1 MQSIELVKTQIL
13 LVASSQE
20 VAKTVLGCIENT
32 PFLCDRYKVTWS
44 TDFCR
49 AQLPGDRLYSLCLL
63 EEQIYNSLDRIALG
77 KIPAILLT
85 EDSERGQKSLSQ
97 GFKDYWDL
105 KTLNSATVE
114 RSLRLV
120 LNSVRQLTIAKNSEQ
135 ETTFYRDFFTKSV
148 DGLFSLE
155 ALPDS
160 SLVYRAVNEA
170 YAQLIGVAAEQIVG
184 KLITDILPTP
194 HERKY
199 LDCLFSQTP
208 ITYEYTTQVQ
218 GTTQIWRIALAPI
231 ANESHQL
238 RKLQGSARNITKEKQ
253 AITQQIRHTRYR
265 HLLRAIALKIRQSLD
280 LPSIIQITVK
290 ELQKTLNSDRV
301 VILEFN
307 DSDSGIVLEES
318 VAANFPAM
326 RGVSISN
333 HYYQQIPSAINH
345 PGDYFYAWEDINH
358 EAIAPDYRQLL
369 QKYQVKA
376 NLVIPL
382 IRRSAVENR
391 ADLVAYPWGLLCV
404 HQCSSTRKWTKDEIE
419 LLQQLGE
426 QLNIALSQA
435 ELLASEIKQRQELA
449 RSNSELEQ
457 FAYVTSHDLQ
467 APLQTISNYAQL
479 LEHRYR
485 DRLDE
490 KADKYIGYIVSA
502 VDRMRKQIEDLL
514 EYSRVDR
521 QQNTFCATDFSLIIQ
536 QAIANLAAKI
546 EANQAEISVPTKLP
560 TLVVDRSQFITLFQ
574 NLIGNSLKYRSEQ
587 TPYITIKTEL
597 QDNFYLFSIE
607 DNGIGIES
615 KFHQRIFQIFQ
626 RLHTQEE
633 YPGTGIGL
641 AICQKIVQRHGGK
654 IWLKSISNQST
665 TLFFTVP
672 KASPNT

>member
-1 MQSIELVKTQIL
+1 MKTQIL
-13 LVASSQE
+13 LITSSQK
-20 VAKTVLGCIENT
+20 VADIIFDCVESDAL
-32 PFLCDRYKVTWS
+32 LSDRYELTWL
-44 TDFCR
+44 TDYH
-49 AQLPGDRLYSLCLL
+49 QMQSQVEVNYSLCLV
-63 EEQIYNSLDRIALG
+63 EEQIYESSDQTTFSKAIKAPWILVTANNKLGQTSL
-77 KIPAILLT
+77 
-85 EDSERGQKSLSQ
+85 EQ
-97 GFKDYWDL
+97 GATDYWDL
-105 KTLNSATVE
+105 KMLNSATIE

-120 LNSVRQLTIAKNSEQ
+120 LNSVQQLRIAKSSEQ
-135 ETTFYRDFFTKSV
+135 EMTFYRDFFTDSI
-148 DGLFSLE
+148 DGLFSLDV
-155 ALPDS
+155 LPDS
-160 SLVYRAVNEA
+160 SLVYRAVNDA
-170 YAQLIGVAAEQIVG
+170 YAKLIGVDAQYIVG
-184 KLITDILPTP
+184 KPITDILPTP

-199 LDCLFSQTP
+199 LDCLFSQNP
-208 ITYEYTTQVQ
+208 ITYEYTVQVQ
-218 GTTQIWRIALAPI
+218 EITQIWRIALAPVK
-231 ANESHQL
+231 NGHNQL
-238 RKLQGSARNITKEKQ
+238 KQLQGSARNVTQEKQ

-280 LPSIIQITVK
+280 LQSIIQITVQ

-307 DSDSGIVLEES
+307 RSDSGTILEES
-318 VAANFPAM
+318 VKDNFSSM

-333 HYYQQIPSAINH
+333 QYYQQIPSIINH
-345 PGDYFYAWEDINH
+345 PGDYFYSWEDINNDS
-358 EAIAPDYRQLL
+358 IAPDYRQLL
-369 QKYQVKA
+369 QQYQVKA

-382 IRRSAVENR
+382 IRRSAVENKS
-391 ADLVAYPWGLLCV
+391 DLIAYPWGLLCV

-490 KADKYIGYIVSA
+490 KADKYIDYIVSA

-521 QQNTFCATDFSLIIQ
+521 QQNTFCATDFSSIIQ

-546 EANQAEISVPTKLP
+546 EANQAEIFIASELP
-560 TLVVDRSQFITLFQ
+560 SLVIDRSQFITLFQ

-587 TPYITIKTEL
+587 TPSITIKAEL

-607 DNGIGIES
+607 DNGIGIEP

-654 IWLKSISNQST
+654 IWLKSAENDST
-665 TLFFTVP
+665 TFFFTVP
-672 KASPNT
+672 KASLNT